1 MLFHLEPEHE
11 AVLRLG
17 ASVKAIFS
25 RPLTLII
32 AIIVVAVSLFFIF
45 DARIQRTTV
54 KHVPSVV
61 GDWSLI
67 TPETTVTIS
76 VDESKNGL
84 LRMFL
89 LSGNPLILHPSINR
103 QNTTSGRPLTQE
115 FFARE
120 LPLIEAHLDIT
131 VENGH
136 DGDTVSK
143 LNLTVPISLRLDETL
158 TLEISENS
166 FLFER
171 DTPIDV
177 AINFIRMLIE
187 ALVALL
193 LLCVFSL
200 LGLAATRHHLVKL
213 FSAKRDRR
221 YTNRSHIRGG
231 GTFWGVI
238 ASGFFW
244 VFCIFLSYAFATG
257 FLAGLFGMSTFS
269 DYLYF
274 FTY

>member
-1 MLFHLEPEHE
+1 M
-11 AVLRLG
+11 
-17 ASVKAIFS
+17 KAIFS
-25 RPLTLII
+25 RPLTSTI

-45 DARIQRTTV
+45 DARIQRATV

-61 GDWSLI
+61 GDWSLK
-67 TPETTVTIS
+67 TPEAAVTIS

-84 LRMFL
+84 LRVFL

-115 FFARE
+115 FYARE
-120 LPLIEAHLDIT
+120 LPQIEANLDIT
-131 VENGH
+131 AENGH
-136 DGDTVSK
+136 DGDTVSR

-158 TLEISENS
+158 TVETSENS

-171 DTPIDV
+171 DSPIDV
-177 AINFIRMLIE
+177 AINFVRMLIE
-187 ALVALL
+187 ALVAFL

-200 LGLAATRHHLVKL
+200 LGLAAARHHLVKL

-257 FLAGLFGMSTFS
+257 LLAGLFGMSTFS

>member
-1 MLFHLEPEHE
+1 MLSRIEPDHE
-11 AVLRLG
+11 VGVRLG

-45 DARIQRTTV
+45 DERIQRVTV

-61 GDWSLI
+61 GDWSFI
-67 TPETTVTIS
+67 TPEATVTIS
-76 VDESKNGL
+76 FDEGKNGL

-103 QNTTSGRPLTQE
+103 QNTTSGRPLTKE
-115 FFARE
+115 FYARD
-120 LPLIEAHLDIT
+120 LSLIEAHLDIT
-131 VENGH
+131 VENDH
-136 DGDTVSK
+136 DDDTVTK
-143 LNLTVPISLRLDETL
+143 RNLTVPISLRLDEAL
-158 TLEISENS
+158 TVEISENS
-166 FLFER
+166 FPFER
-171 DTPIDV
+171 DSPMDV

-193 LLCVFSL
+193 VLCVFSL
-200 LGLAATRHHLVKL
+200 LGLAAARHHLVKL

-244 VFCIFLSYAFATG
+244 MFCIFLSYAFATG
-257 FLAGLFGMSTFS
+257 VLAGLFGISTFS